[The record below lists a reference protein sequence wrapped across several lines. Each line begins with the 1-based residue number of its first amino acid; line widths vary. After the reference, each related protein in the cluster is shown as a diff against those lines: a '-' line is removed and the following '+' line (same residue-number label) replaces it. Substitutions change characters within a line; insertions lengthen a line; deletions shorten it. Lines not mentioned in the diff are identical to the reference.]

1 MGRIFARTATGRG
14 TAALVLALGLAAAL
28 AAAPDARAQD
38 GKFYVGLNVPVMFI
52 DDTDSTTTG
61 SQSGLNPMAP
71 TMPAPYTAKSTS
83 EYDTGFKVAGVVGYG
98 FGGGLRVEGELFFA
112 RAEVSKVTYTS
123 VSAGGNPV
131 PGIGNVDVP
140 IDGTADQ
147 LGGFASVWYDI
158 ETGTDWIPYIG
169 GGLGFIRVDQGNLD
183 YDSNALFRA
192 ILAASPQPPPPG
204 VPLNDVPEIST
215 TDTVLAYHFG
225 AGVGY
230 RLNDNVT
237 LQAGYRF
244 QTANDLEFDAKNAA
258 GTVKVASGL
267 RVHFLEIGVRYRF

>member
-1 MGRIFARTATGRG
+1 MS
-14 TAALVLALGLAAAL
+14 AAGSASSGST
-28 AAAPDARAQD
+28 RA
-38 GKFYVGLNVPVMFI
+38 I
-52 DDTDSTTTG
+52 
-61 SQSGLNPMAP
+61 
-71 TMPAPYTAKSTS
+71 
-83 EYDTGFKVAGVVGYG
+83 
-98 FGGGLRVEGELFFA
+98 
-112 RAEVSKVTYTS
+112 
-123 VSAGGNPV
+123 
-131 PGIGNVDVP
+131 
-140 IDGTADQ
+140 
-147 LGGFASVWYDI
+147 
-158 ETGTDWIPYIG
+158 
-169 GGLGFIRVDQGNLD
+169 LD

>member
-61 SQSGLNPMAP
+61 SQSPFSP
-71 TMPAPYTAKSTS
+71 VPPQPYKAKSTS
-83 EYDTGFKVAGVVGYG
+83 EYDTGFKVAGVVGYE
-98 FGGGLRVEGELFFA
+98 FGGGLRVEGEMFFA
-112 RAEVSKVTYTS
+112 RAEVSKVTYTD
-123 VSAGGNPV
+123 A
-131 PGIGNVDVP
+131 PGVGKVDVP
-140 IDGTADQ
+140 ISGTADQ

-158 ETGTDWIPYIG
+158 DTGSDWIPYVG
-169 GGLGFIRVDQGNLD
+169 GGLGFIRVDQGDLD
-183 YDSNALFRA
+183 HDSNALFRA

-215 TDTVLAYHFG
+215 TDTVIAYHFG

-230 RLNDNVT
+230 RLNANVI

>member
-14 TAALVLALGLAAAL
+14 TAALAMALGLGAAL

-52 DDTDSTTTG
+52 DDTESTTTG
-61 SQSGLNPMAP
+61 
-71 TMPAPYTAKSTS
+71 TMLTRTGPLAYKSKSTS
-83 EYDTGFKVAGVVGYG
+83 EYDTGFKVAGVVGYE

-112 RAEVSKVTYTS
+112 RAEVTKVTYKG
-123 VSAGGNPV
+123 VNAGGR
-131 PGIGNVDVP
+131 GIPITVDVP
-140 IDGTADQ
+140 ISGTADQ

-158 ETGTDWIPYIG
+158 ATGSDWIPYVG
-169 GGLGFIRVDQGNLD
+169 GGLGFIRVDQGNLEH
-183 YDSNALFRA
+183 DSNGLAEA
-192 ILAASPQPPPPG
+192 IARMPLPPG
-204 VPLNDVPEIST
+204 TVPEIST

-230 RLNDNVT
+230 RLNDNVI

-244 QTANDLEFDAKNAA
+244 QAASDLEFDASNAA
-258 GTVKVASGL
+258 GSVKVESGL
-267 RVHFLEIGVRYRF
+267 RAHFLEIGVRYRF

>member
-1 MGRIFARTATGRG
+1 MNARRG
-14 TAALVLALGLAAAL
+14 AAALAPTLGLGAAL

-61 SQSGLNPMAP
+61 SQSPFSP
-71 TMPAPYTAKSTS
+71 VPPQPYTAKSTS
-83 EYDTGFKVAGVVGYG
+83 EYDTGFKVAGVVGYE
-98 FGGGLRVEGELFFA
+98 FGGGLRVEGEMFFA
-112 RAEVSKVTYTS
+112 RAEVSKVTYTD
-123 VSAGGNPV
+123 A
-131 PGIGNVDVP
+131 PGVGKVDVP
-140 IDGTADQ
+140 ISGTADQ

-158 ETGTDWIPYIG
+158 DTGSDWIPYVG

-183 YDSNALFRA
+183 YDSNDLAQAIADTLSQGQAPAL
-192 ILAASPQPPPPG
+192 PPG
-204 VPLNDVPEIST
+204 AVPEIST
-215 TDTVLAYHFG
+215 TDTVIAYHFG

-244 QTANDLEFDAKNAA
+244 QAANDLEFDAKNAA